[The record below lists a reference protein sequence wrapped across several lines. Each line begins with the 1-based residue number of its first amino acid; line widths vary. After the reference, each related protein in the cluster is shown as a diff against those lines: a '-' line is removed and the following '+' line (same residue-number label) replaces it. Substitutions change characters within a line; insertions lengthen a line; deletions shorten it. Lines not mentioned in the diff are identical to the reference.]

1 LREQALKIV
10 QTIAESLE
18 SLPLESASLGSGA
31 AGLAVCFAYLGEG
44 LAEPRH
50 EATARR
56 LLDQALTMAEG
67 EPMPPSLHGGL
78 VGIGWA
84 ASHLSARL
92 PWTDLEA
99 TLAEI
104 DETVCDYLAQPVW
117 QEDYQL
123 SSGLVGLGVY
133 GLERL
138 QVARPESAKGV
149 RTQAGTP
156 FEDSVRATQCLE
168 RVVGHL
174 LATAEHKPDGATWW
188 TGPQRLSLH
197 ALKKMPD
204 GAHVVGLGEGVSGVI
219 ALLARACAAGVAVE
233 QARPLLDEAAR
244 WVLAQEAPDG
254 PPEGFPYAIRPNRPQ
269 RNWTR
274 SSWAHG
280 DPGVAVA
287 LLAAARC
294 VGEPA
299 WEERALTAALR
310 ATTRPPE
317 RTRIFDA
324 GLLAGAAGLGHLFN
338 RLYQATG
345 EPRLADRSRFWFER
359 ALQMRQ
365 PGHGIA
371 GYAARLPDENDVERW
386 WDDPGIIIGAA
397 GIALALLSA
406 AMPLDQSWDRMMLA
420 DIPRAHASSF
430 PRSAW
435 ERPSGRSAARD
446 A

>member
-1 LREQALKIV
+1 VILDGALREQALEMV
-10 QTIAESLE
+10 RTFAESLQ
-18 SLPLESASLGSGA
+18 SLPVENASLGTGA
-31 AGLAVCFAYLGEG
+31 AGLAVCFAYLAEG
-44 LAEPRH
+44 LAESRH
-50 EATARR
+50 AATARH
-56 LLDQALTMAEG
+56 LLDQALAMAEA
-67 EPMPPSLHGGL
+67 EPMLPSLYGGL
-78 VGIGWA
+78 SGIGWA

-92 PWTDLEA
+92 HWPDLEA
-99 TLAEI
+99 TLADI
-104 DETVCDYLAQPVW
+104 DEAVCEHLSQPVW

-123 SSGLVGLGVY
+123 SGGLVGLGVY
-133 GLERL
+133 ALERL
-138 QVARPESAKGV
+138 PDPVAG
-149 RTQAGTP
+149 
-156 FEDSVRATQCLE
+156 DCLE

-174 LATAEHKPDGATWW
+174 AATAEHKPDGATWW
-188 TGPQRLSLH
+188 TGPERMSLH

-204 GAHVVGLGEGVSGVI
+204 GAYGVGLGEGVAGVV

-233 QARPLLDEAAR
+233 QARPLLNEAAR

-299 WEERALTAALR
+299 WEERALAAALR
-310 ATTRPPE
+310 ATTRPVD

-324 GLLAGAAGLGHLFN
+324 GLVIGAAGLAHLLN

-345 EPRLADRSRFWFER
+345 EPCLAERSRFWFAH
-359 ALQMRQ
+359 ALEMRR
-365 PGHGIA
+365 PGQGIA
-371 GYAARLPDENDVERW
+371 GYAAWLPDEKDVERW
-386 WDDPGIIIGAA
+386 WDDPGILIGAA

-406 AMPLDQSWDRMMLA
+406 ATPLEPSWDHMMMV
-420 DIPRAHASSF
+420 DIPPASTADF
-430 PRSAW
+430 R
-435 ERPSGRSAARD
+435 G
-446 A
+446 